1 MLSIPVILII
11 LALALCLVSGIT
23 GKVPLW
29 ISVLL
34 ICVALLVR

>member
-1 MLSIPVILII
+1 MSIQFTLVC

-34 ICVALLVR
+34 LCIALLIR